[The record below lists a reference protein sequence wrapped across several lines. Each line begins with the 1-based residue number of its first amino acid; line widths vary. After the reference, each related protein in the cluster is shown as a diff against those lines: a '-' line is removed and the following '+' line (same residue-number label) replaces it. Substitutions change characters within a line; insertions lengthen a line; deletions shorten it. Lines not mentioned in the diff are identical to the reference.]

1 MTEIDSNSHRCAALA
16 PRRRPASRSLEEIYK
31 LPDVALVT
39 PAEAG
44 LVVRVT
50 ESALAV
56 RRSRGEWPRY
66 IKFGRL
72 VRYRIKNLLQSESEQ
87 EDAR

>member
-1 MTEIDSNSHRCAALA
+1 MTELEYNSHRNAALV
-16 PRRRPASRSLEEIYK
+16 PRRRPASRSLEEIYQ

-66 IKFGRL
+66 LKFGRL
-72 VRYRIKNLLQSESEQ
+72 VRYRLGDLTNAPC
-87 EDAR
+87 DAVQA

>member
-1 MTEIDSNSHRCAALA
+1 MTESDYSSYRSAALA

-39 PAEAG
+39 PAEAA
-44 LVVRVT
+44 LVVCLT
-50 ESALAV
+50 ELALAV

-66 IKFGRL
+66 YKFGRL
-72 VRYRIKNLLQSESEQ
+72 VRYKLGSLLR
-87 EDAR
+87 EDAQ